1 MENMESKIMDVLN
14 DPEKLAEIMQI
25 AQNLGF
31 SPSAAEEAPASD
43 DSAMTGT
50 LLRLLG
56 SMQNTGGRQD
66 ALLGAL
72 MPYLKPQRQKKLRR
86 AMQVAKLSH
95 LAGYALKN
103 YSDFTEER

>member
-1 MENMESKIMDVLN
+1 MENMESRIMEVLN
-14 DPEKLAEIMQI
+14 DPEKLSEIMQI

-31 SPSAAEEAPASD
+31 SPAAEESAS
-43 DSAMTGT
+43 AETGALPGS
-50 LLRLLG
+50 LLPLMS
-56 SMQNTGGRQD
+56 SMQSGGRQD

-72 MPYLKPQRQKKLRR
+72 MPYLRPERQKKLRR

-103 YSDFTEER
+103 YSDLTEDG

>member
-1 MENMESKIMDVLN
+1 MENMESRIMEVLN
-14 DPEKLAEIMQI
+14 DPEKLSEIMQI

-31 SPSAAEEAPASD
+31 SPTAEESPSPD
-43 DSAMTGT
+43 GSALTGT
-50 LLRLLG
+50 LLRLMG
-56 SMQNTGGRQD
+56 SMQDTGCRQD

-72 MPYLKPQRQKKLRR
+72 MPYLRPERQKRLRR

-103 YSDFTEER
+103 YSDLTEEG